1 MPTPPPIR
9 LFPWVVLS
17 LVTPSAACSGTARQ
31 LQSTAGGAAHE
42 AVAAAHGVVGHTVML
57 MNRIGPSTSVLYMAN
72 ADGSDEHAL
81 FTSSG
86 FDYHATISADDR
98 WIVFTSERAGLGQ
111 ADIYR
116 AHMDGTGVERLTDDP
131 ALDDQGVLSP
141 DGSKV
146 AFVSTRGS
154 HTANI
159 WILDLATRSLRNLT
173 GSAALQGD
181 TSKPHAFLRPAWSP
195 DGQWIAFSS
204 DRNTEW
210 LGHGN
215 GSGWEHVQELG
226 IYVVRE
232 DGSGLRRLSTP
243 GICAGSP
250 AWSPDGRRIAFYE
263 LPVEQTWDAR
273 LRPGMGPGAT
283 SQIVSVDLA
292 TGAHTVLTA
301 GPGLKVQPQYV
312 APDDIRYLV
321 KAGANAGLAAV
332 RGAPAVVRALRSPS
346 WSPDGAHVVYEKV
359 DFAPREQNLPL
370 YSWTPDTAYRYTDV
384 FPVVANDGKLVVT
397 EKAASDGAISI
408 MDADGSNAT
417 RIFTARSGAA
427 FAPAWSPDGQSIAFG
442 LGGYLQNR
450 KTQPA
455 ALMLVNRDG
464 SGARVLTGDS
474 LNAGFPSWS
483 PDGTRLVYRVWG
495 GNNWGLRILDIR
507 HNTVQVLTTEYDNLP
522 FWAPDGSR
530 IVFTR
535 RHGANNFDIFT
546 IRPDGTD
553 LQQLTTSPAN
563 DAHAVWTADSRH
575 LLWNSGMYGFK
586 DEAALYDNT
595 FQPYGAIFMMN
606 ADGSGKRQL
615 TDSPWED
622 GMPRFVRQ

>member
-1 MPTPPPIR
+1 MTRRPPIR
-9 LFPWVVLS
+9 STPYLLATVVA
-17 LVTPSAACSGTARQ
+17 TFMACGGNARQ
-31 LQSTAGGAAHE
+31 VQSGYAGTAGGTPAK
-42 AVAAAHGVVGHTVML
+42 TVML
-57 MNRIGPSTSVLYMAN
+57 MNRIGPSSSVLYVAN
-72 ADGSDEHAL
+72 GDGSNEHAL
-81 FTSSG
+81 FDRSG
-86 FDYHATISADDR
+86 FDYHASFSPDGA

-111 ADIYR
+111 ADLYR
-116 AHMDGTGVERLTDDP
+116 LRSDGTGLERLTDDP

-159 WILDLATRSLRNLT
+159 WILDLVTRALRNLT
-173 GSAALQGD
+173 GSAEFQGD
-181 TSKPHAFLRPAWSP
+181 TAKPHAFLRPAWSP
-195 DGQWIAFSS
+195 DGKWIAFSS

-226 IYVVRE
+226 IYIVRE
-232 DGSGLRRLSTP
+232 DGSGLRRLSSP

-250 AWSPDGRRIAFYE
+250 SWSPDGSRVVFYE

-273 LRPGMGPGAT
+273 LRPGIGPGAT
-283 SQIVSVDLA
+283 SQIVSVDVA
-292 TGAHTVLTA
+292 TGTRTVHTT
-301 GPGLKVQPQYV
+301 GPGLKVQPHYV
-312 APDDIRYLV
+312 SPGDIRFLI
-321 KAGANAGLAAV
+321 KSGAKAGLAASGGTPTV
-332 RGAPAVVRALRSPS
+332 ERVLRSPS
-346 WSPDGAHVVYEKV
+346 WSPGGKSVIYEKV
-359 DFAPREQNLPL
+359 DFAPRAQNLPL
-370 YSWTPDTAYRYTDV
+370 YSWIPDTVARYSDV
-384 FPVVANDGKLVVT
+384 FPVVANDGKLVIT
-397 EKAASDGAISI
+397 EKAVSDGAISI
-408 MDADGSNAT
+408 MDADGSHKV
-417 RIFTARSGAA
+417 RVFTAGSGAA
-427 FAPAWSPDGQSIAFG
+427 FAPAWSPDGAWIAFG

-455 ALMLVNRDG
+455 KLMLVKRDG
-464 SGARVLTGDS
+464 TDARALTGDT

-483 PDGTRLVYRVWG
+483 PDGKRLVYRVWG
-495 GNNWGLRILDIR
+495 GTQWGLRILDIER
-507 HNTVQVLTTEYDNLP
+507 GEVQVLTTEYDNLP
-522 FWAPDGSR
+522 FWSPDGSR
-530 IVFTR
+530 IAFTR

-546 IRPDGTD
+546 IRPDGTE
-553 LQQLTTSPAN
+553 LTQLTTSAAN
-563 DAHAVWTADSRH
+563 DAHAVWTADGRY

-622 GMPRFVRQ
+622 GMPRFISPGAS